1 LRGPPSIQLAL
12 RLRIQLNRLKSR
24 LIAGFSY
31 RLPGGLVLPLLNF
44 KDTRLKNTL
53 DKHGLEPVRSG
64 MSVSLSQTTTG
75 ATLLIVDDDASAREG
90 LRTMFEGAGHRTIA
104 VGDAPSALRLL
115 RKQPCDL
122 VMLDVELPEIDGLA
136 FCRLLRAQPAMQQLP
151 VVVFS
156 ASDSEHR
163 KVEAFNAGVDDYIVK
178 PSTPGELLSR
188 VTSHL
193 NIAQRET
200 DLLGSNRELSF
211 LADLGRG
218 LLRTLYPEQVA
229 RRVAGSIFEGT
240 NAALSACAVKNNGH
254 GLAVCVFDREGSA
267 GNAELLNLEGLEKW
281 LSSPNSAKATS
292 LTNQRDFL
300 IRDQEHEIEYL
311 APILFG
317 TKVFGALAVAFNAA
331 TDCNADECRL
341 IDAAAQQAALA
352 AHISSLYLGARES
365 AATLAQEVDRRT
377 AESEMHQRFTEA
389 IIDTLPLSL
398 YAIDRDYQIVAWNR
412 NRELGELGLPRGE
425 ALGRNIYD
433 VLTKQNRELLER
445 EFGQVFATGSIHRV
459 EQETVTSEGDT
470 NHWLISKIPMRADGG
485 KEVTHVITVGENIT
499 ARVKADRAVARAE
512 KLAAVGRLAAGVVHE
527 INNPLATIAACA
539 ESLEKRIEEGAF
551 NNSPEESDLREYLGL
566 IRDEAFRCKN
576 ITNGLLDFSRLRAGQ
591 RVPVD
596 IAEIIKA
603 VARLV
608 THQQR
613 GDNIQ
618 IDVEAAANLP
628 KVSGDIGQLQQA
640 VVALATNAID
650 AMPEGGT
657 LTLRASRSG
666 SRVLIQVI
674 DTGIGI
680 LPENMN
686 KIFDPFF
693 TTKDI
698 GRGTGLGLAVCYGIL
713 SDHGGRLDVRSS
725 VGVGT
730 TFTITLPVAND

>member
-1 LRGPPSIQLAL
+1 
-12 RLRIQLNRLKSR
+12 
-24 LIAGFSY
+24 
-31 RLPGGLVLPLLNF
+31 
-44 KDTRLKNTL
+44 
-53 DKHGLEPVRSG
+53 
-64 MSVSLSQTTTG
+64 
-75 ATLLIVDDDASAREG
+75 
-90 LRTMFEGAGHRTIA
+90 MFESAGHRTIA

-122 VMLDVELPEIDGLA
+122 VMLDVELPDVDGLA

-156 ASDSEHR
+156 ESDSEHR

-200 DLLGSNRELSF
+200 ELLGSNRELSF

-229 RRVAGSIFEGT
+229 RRVAGAIFEGT
-240 NAALSACAVKNNGH
+240 NAVLSACAVKNNGH

-267 GNAELLNLEGLEKW
+267 ENAELLNLEGLEKW
-281 LSSPNSAKATS
+281 LDSPKSAKATS
-292 LTNQRDFL
+292 LTNPRDFL
-300 IRDQEHEIEYL
+300 IRDQQHKSEYL

-317 TKVFGALAVAFNAA
+317 GKVFGALVVAFTDA
-331 TDCNADECRL
+331 TDCTADECRL

-412 NRELGELGLPRGE
+412 NRELGELGLPRGQV
-425 ALGRNIYD
+425 LGRNIFD
-433 VLTKQNRELLER
+433 VLTKQSRELLDR
-445 EFGQVFATGSIHRV
+445 EFGQVFSTGEIHRV
-459 EQETVTSEGDT
+459 EQETVTSTGDT
-470 NHWLISKIPMRADGG
+470 NHWLISKIPMRADEGN
-485 KEVTHVITVGENIT
+485 EVTHVITVGENIT

-551 NNSPEESDLREYLGL
+551 KNSPEEADLREYLGL

-596 IAEIIKA
+596 VAEIIKA

-618 IDVEAAANLP
+618 IAVEAAANLP

-657 LTLRASRSG
+657 LTLRASCSG
-666 SRVLIQVI
+666 PRVLVQVI

-680 LPENMN
+680 LPENMT

-713 SDHGGRLDVRSS
+713 SDHGGRLDVRSV
-725 VGVGT
+725 VGTGT
-730 TFTITLPVAND
+730 TFTITLPVAD